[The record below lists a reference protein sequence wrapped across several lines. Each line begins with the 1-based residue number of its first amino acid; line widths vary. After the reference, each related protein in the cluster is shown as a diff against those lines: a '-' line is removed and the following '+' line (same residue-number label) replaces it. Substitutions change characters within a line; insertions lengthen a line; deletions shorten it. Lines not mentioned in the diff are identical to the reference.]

1 MSTIP
6 SEPDD
11 RSPDADL
18 GDEPTGD
25 HAWDRVPVLPA
36 LGLVL
41 LGLVWLA
48 FLVWPRPPADDS
60 ADAGFLRDMITHHN
74 QAVVMGQ
81 IAHDGTADPDVSI
94 LSIDIAGGQQL
105 QVGIMFGYLEQWRLS
120 PNNDGPPMAWMG
132 EPVDSPM
139 PGMATADELDNL
151 RTLTGAALDAEF
163 LRLMTRHHVA
173 GADMASA
180 CVELCD
186 DAEVVRLARNIATA
200 QGGEIAV
207 MNEMLVER
215 GQPAIEPDAAMAGMP
230 GMDMGGAALAE
241 AVAPSDGEALRTV
254 LAKAVRALP
263 VVFGLVALAWLVLES
278 VRRRR
283 WWPDDLDAPMTPA
296 QVLVGIVGAATSAAL
311 HAGLI
316 PGFLDLRTD
325 LGLFHGAVVVVQ
337 AVVVAAMIGNRRRD
351 LTLAGAVI
359 GLAVIAGWAVL
370 RLVAPAGDDDGRFD
384 LAITLAMAA
393 EAMQAAAL
401 LWAWRQSAAS
411 TNDGEVAVAAI

>member
-11 RSPDADL
+11 LSPDTDL
-18 GDEPTGD
+18 GHEPTGD
-25 HAWDRVPVLPA
+25 RTWDRVPVLPA

-41 LGLVWLA
+41 LGVVWLA
-48 FLVWPRPPADDS
+48 FLIWPRPPADDS
-60 ADAGFLRDMITHHN
+60 VDAGFLRDMITHHN

-81 IAHDGTADPDVSI
+81 IAHDGTVDPDVSI

-120 PNNDGPPMAWMG
+120 SNNSGPAMAWMG
-132 EPVDSPM
+132 DPVGGPM
-139 PGMATADELDNL
+139 PGMATEDELDTL
-151 RTLTGAALDAEF
+151 RTLTGAALDVEF
-163 LRLMTRHHVA
+163 LRLMTRHHLA

-215 GQPAIEPDAAMAGMP
+215 GQPAVEPDVAVAGMP
-230 GMDMGGAALAE
+230 GMEMGGAALAE

-263 VVFGLVALAWLVLES
+263 VVFGLVALAWLALDS
-278 VRRRR
+278 LRRRR
-283 WWPDDLDAPMTPA
+283 WRLEDLHASLTPLLA
-296 QVLVGIVGAATSAAL
+296 GILGAATSAAL

-316 PGFLDLRTD
+316 PGFLDIRTD

-337 AVVVAAMIGNRRRD
+337 AAVVAAMVDNRRRGP
-351 LTLAGAVI
+351 TLAGAAI

-370 RLVAPAGDDDGRFD
+370 RLVAPADGDDGRFD
-384 LAITLAMAA
+384 LAVTLAMVA
-393 EAMQAAAL
+393 EAVQVTAL
-401 LWAWRQSAAS
+401 LWVWRQSAAPVD
-411 TNDGEVAVAAI
+411 NGAQARDQI